1 MSKNLVPLLTAFLII
16 LVLFIVLQVV
26 QILTK
31 DPIPEATQK
40 QIEVLNPQLNTKV
53 LEDIKTKAAVN

>member
-16 LVLFIVLQVV
+16 LVLFIILQVV
-26 QILTK
+26 SIITK

-40 QIEVLNPQLNTKV
+40 QIETLNPTLNTQV
-53 LEDIKTKAAVN
+53 LENIKQKSSN

>member
-26 QILTK
+26 QIVTK

-40 QIEVLNPQLNTKV
+40 QIETLNPNLNTKV
-53 LEDIKTKAAVN
+53 LEDIKQKAVN

>member
-26 QILTK
+26 QIITK
-31 DPIPEATQK
+31 EPIPPATQK
-40 QIEVLNPQLNTKV
+40 QIETLNPELNTKV
-53 LEDIKTKAAVN
+53 LEDIKSKTGN

>member
-16 LVLFIVLQVV
+16 LVLFIVMQVV
-26 QILTK
+26 NIYTK

-40 QIEVLNPQLNTKV
+40 QIEVLDPKLNTEV
-53 LEDIKTKAAVN
+53 FEEIKTKAAN